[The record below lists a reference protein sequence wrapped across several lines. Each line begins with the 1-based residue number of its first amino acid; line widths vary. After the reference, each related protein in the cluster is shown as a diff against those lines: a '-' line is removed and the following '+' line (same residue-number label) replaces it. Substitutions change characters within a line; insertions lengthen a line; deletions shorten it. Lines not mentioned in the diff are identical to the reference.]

1 MYDVVFVNATVVDG
15 SGASRYQADVAIDG
29 SRIAAIGDAKTM
41 QGRLLVDAS
50 NLVLAPGFIDFH
62 SHAEWNLTLP
72 DQEEFLLPFLRQG
85 VTTFVGGNCGFS
97 PYPVDRHTKDLVL
110 ANSQFLTNEA
120 FEFAWETQKEFTDM
134 VSRSGTLLNV
144 ALLTGHGSLRSL
156 LKGNDPAP
164 ISPFEYSQMV
174 YLIHQAKESG
184 SYGISLGLSYI
195 PSMFAD
201 MEELRCVFAAAA
213 REDLIVTIHG
223 HTYSWISPFFTD
235 TTDSDK
241 PAVAHNVR
249 DIELFIKLA
258 KEEGTKLHLSHV
270 LLKGRKTWE
279 TLSSVLDTI
288 DRAVGDG
295 CDITFGVIPYHWGN
309 TLIKTL
315 LPNWFLEDFDR
326 NSKDS
331 GAVARLGRELL
342 EMEAK
347 IGRTSDDLILLWGG
361 ESDALAPF
369 EGKTFRQIA
378 QEKSIGEIET
388 ILWIIDESDGKARIL
403 TASYSGQEGVYSDP
417 LHKLLGH
424 PRSIIEIDAIV
435 TDTSGPQTPAA
446 SGAFPRLLG
455 TYCRKNHLFSLE
467 QAVHKITGK
476 PAERL
481 GLVDRGRIT
490 VGAIADLVL
499 FDPDRIAE
507 HTSTGQP
514 SSDGDGPTTVHVEQG
529 TGPVGI
535 EQVWMGGTK
544 VVEKGKNVL
553 KKRIGAVIIN

>member
-1 MYDVVFVNATVVDG
+1 MHDVVFVNATVVDG

-29 SRIAAIGDAKTM
+29 SRISAIGDAKTM
-41 QGRLLVDAS
+41 QGHVLVDAS
-50 NLVLAPGFIDFH
+50 DLVLAPGFIDFH
-62 SHAEWNLTLP
+62 SHAEWNLSLAN
-72 DQEEFLLPFLRQG
+72 QEEFMFPFLRQG

-97 PYPVDRHTKDLVL
+97 PYPVDRHSKNLVL

-120 FEFAWETQKEFTDM
+120 FEFTWENQKEFIDT
-134 VSRSGTLLNV
+134 VSESGTLLNV
-144 ALLTGHGSLRSL
+144 ALLTGHGSLRTL
-156 LKGNDPAP
+156 IKGNDPSP
-164 ISPFEYSQMV
+164 ITPFEYSQMV

-201 MEELRCVFAAAA
+201 MDELRCVFAAAA

-223 HTYSWISPFFTD
+223 HTYSWISPFFNDPVDPSAPT
-235 TTDSDK
+235 
-241 PAVAHNVR
+241 VAHNVR

-288 DRAVGDG
+288 DRALEDG

-315 LPNWFLEDFDR
+315 LPNWFLENFDR

-331 GAVARLGRELL
+331 NAVARLGRELL
-342 EMEAK
+342 EMEDK

-361 ESDALAPF
+361 ESDVLTHF
-369 EGKTFRQIA
+369 EGMTFRQIA
-378 QEKSIGEIET
+378 KEKSIGEIET
-388 ILWIIDESDGKARIL
+388 ILWLINASDGKARIL

-417 LHKLLGH
+417 LHMLLSH

-455 TYCRKNHLFSLE
+455 TYCRQNQLFSLE
-467 QAVHKITGK
+467 QAVHKITGM

-481 GLVDRGRIT
+481 GLEDRGRIT
-490 VGAIADLVL
+490 IGAIADLVL
-499 FDPDRIAE
+499 FDFDKIAE
-507 HTSTGQP
+507 HALSAQPASNREGSTPLLG
-514 SSDGDGPTTVHVEQG
+514 EQG
-529 TGPVGI
+529 VGPVGV
-535 EQVWMGGTK
+535 EQVWMGGIK
-544 VVEKGKNVL
+544 VVENGKNVL